1 MVVDRICGGGTL
13 GRRLCEDVNG
23 FIKPDGALK
32 CSSEKME
39 NCDTYAQE
47 DEQGPS
53 TTLLDLPS
61 EIIEKILRHTN
72 FATISNSRMVCHD
85 LNNAA
90 SGLLNSEFVRLRC
103 SMQQRF
109 QAIKAQMPRR
119 ESARRKHPLSR
130 ECDII
135 ETVHMRLTL
144 LQMTFGKHIERKHC
158 CFFPGEILDEVH
170 RILRYVEVTPT
181 LSRAYKVTDEL
192 FDLTTMA
199 MEYFKEHIEPTLPE
213 ISYFAADFLDYPSSY
228 SPSLKSQI
236 SLMEAP
242 PCTSTQGSLSSAPQS
257 PQPPPV
263 NPTVKK
269 RLRKLRE
276 SMKKNSGQVLALR
289 RELKLTRRRVTN
301 QQRHIVE
308 MKARQD
314 DYDQKLQTTSR
325 KLNAVLQELNRC
337 KTELQYWRS
346 KSPAVPACTCG
357 KTTPLGGGPSQGA
370 PIDFT
375 PIDFQEA
382 ASSSF
387 GLQGEGQVKLVPA
400 CYGTPPEN
408 IVPSLSDSECL
419 SFEEVTTETVPS
431 NKTAPVDKSAQP
443 RACKR
448 KLDLDGEGA
457 TTSSL
462 VIKAHKV
469 QRSSLP
475 NVN

>member
-1 MVVDRICGGGTL
+1 
-13 GRRLCEDVNG
+13 
-23 FIKPDGALK
+23 
-32 CSSEKME
+32 ME
-39 NCDTYAQE
+39 NCDAYAQD
-47 DEQGPS
+47 DEQASSPN
-53 TTLLDLPS
+53 LLDLPS

-72 FATISNSRMVCHD
+72 FATISNARMVCHH

-346 KSPAVPACTCG
+346 KVP
-357 KTTPLGGGPSQGA
+357 

-419 SFEEVTTETVPS
+419 AFEEVTTEMLPA
-431 NKTAPVDKSAQP
+431 NKTVPVDKSAQP

-448 KLDLDGEGA
+448 KLDMDGDGA

>member
-1 MVVDRICGGGTL
+1 MERDGVDR
-13 GRRLCEDVNG
+13 
-23 FIKPDGALK
+23 PDSENEAL
-32 CSSEKME
+32 
-39 NCDTYAQE
+39 N
-47 DEQGPS
+47 
-53 TTLLDLPS
+53 LLDLPS
-61 EIIEKILRHTN
+61 EILEKILRHAS
-72 FATISNSRMVCHD
+72 FATVSSVRMVCRHM
-85 LNNAA
+85 NNA
-90 SGLLNSEFVRLRC
+90 SSSLLNSEFVRLRLA
-103 SMQQRF
+103 MQQRF

-213 ISYFAADFLDYPSSY
+213 ISYFAADFLDYNPSSY
-228 SPSLKSQI
+228 TSSLKSQF
-236 SLMEAP
+236 SLMDTP
-242 PCTSTQGSLSSAPQS
+242 PSTSTQGSSSSAPQS

-289 RELKLTRRRVTN
+289 RELKLTRRRVTS

-357 KTTPLGGGPSQGA
+357 KTTPLGGGPVQGAA

-382 ASSSF
+382 ASSSSSF
-387 GLQGEGQVKLVPA
+387 GLLGEGQLKLVPA
-400 CYGTPPEN
+400 CYSTPPES
-408 IVPSLSDSECL
+408 VSARGLSDSESL
-419 SFEEVTTETVPS
+419 ALEDDEYMEATTSRSAATC
-431 NKTAPVDKSAQP
+431 DKSAP

-448 KLDLDGEGA
+448 KLDLDGA
-457 TTSSL
+457 TVSSL

-469 QRSSLP
+469 QRIPLP
-475 NVN
+475 NAK

>member
-1 MVVDRICGGGTL
+1 
-13 GRRLCEDVNG
+13 
-23 FIKPDGALK
+23 
-32 CSSEKME
+32 ME
-39 NCDTYAQE
+39 NCDTYAQD
-47 DEQGPS
+47 DERASRPN
-53 TTLLDLPS
+53 LLDLPS

-72 FATISNSRMVCHD
+72 FATISNTRMVCHH
-85 LNNAA
+85 LNDAA
-90 SGLLNSEFVRLRC
+90 SGLLNSEFVRLRG

-213 ISYFAADFLDYPSSY
+213 ISYFAADFLDYP
-228 SPSLKSQI
+228 PCLKNQ
-236 SLMEAP
+236 SLMESLFEP
-242 PCTSTQGSLSSAPQS
+242 PQCTSMQGSSSSAPQS

-289 RELKLTRRRVTN
+289 RELKLTRRTGDQPASVHCGDEGPPGRLRPEAANDIAQAECGAAGTQPVQDGASVLALQVTRCAN
-301 QQRHIVE
+301 LHLRQNHS
-308 MKARQD
+308 ARWGT
-314 DYDQKLQTTSR
+314 LPRCPPSTSHPLTSR
-325 KLNAVLQELNRC
+325 RRPLP
-337 KTELQYWRS
+337 
-346 KSPAVPACTCG
+346 PAHCRV
-357 KTTPLGGGPSQGA
+357 QG
-370 PIDFT
+370 
-375 PIDFQEA
+375 
-382 ASSSF
+382 
-387 GLQGEGQVKLVPA
+387 
-400 CYGTPPEN
+400 
-408 IVPSLSDSECL
+408 
-419 SFEEVTTETVPS
+419 
-431 NKTAPVDKSAQP
+431 
-443 RACKR
+443 R
-448 KLDLDGEGA
+448 
-457 TTSSL
+457 
-462 VIKAHKV
+462 
-469 QRSSLP
+469 
-475 NVN
+475 

>member
-1 MVVDRICGGGTL
+1 
-13 GRRLCEDVNG
+13 
-23 FIKPDGALK
+23 
-32 CSSEKME
+32 ME
-39 NCDTYAQE
+39 NRGMDALDNE
-47 DEQGPS
+47 HGGIN
-53 TTLLDLPS
+53 LLDLPS

-72 FATISNSRMVCHD
+72 FATISNARMVCHH
-85 LNNAA
+85 LNDAA
-90 SGLLNSEFVRLRC
+90 SGLLNSEFVRLRLA
-103 SMQQRF
+103 MQQRF
-109 QAIKAQMPRR
+109 QGIKAQMPRR

-228 SPSLKSQI
+228 SSSLKNQI
-236 SLMEAP
+236 SLMETP
-242 PCTSTQGSLSSAPQS
+242 PSTSTQGSLSSAPQS

-289 RELKLTRRRVTN
+289 RELKLTRRRVTS

-346 KSPAVPACTCG
+346 KSPAVPACACG
-357 KTTPLGGGPSQGA
+357 KTTPLGGGPAQGA
-370 PIDFT
+370 PIDFM

-387 GLQGEGQVKLVPA
+387 GLQGEGQLKLVPA

-408 IVPSLSDSECL
+408 IVLGLSDSECVA
-419 SFEEVTTETVPS
+419 FEEVITEALPV
-431 NKTAPVDKSAQP
+431 NKTGPVDKSAPP

-448 KLDLDGEGA
+448 KLDLDGGA

>member
-1 MVVDRICGGGTL
+1 MNNVL
-13 GRRLCEDVNG
+13 LCSY
-23 FIKPDGALK
+23 K
-32 CSSEKME
+32 KME
-39 NCDTYAQE
+39 NCDTYAQD
-47 DEQGPS
+47 DERASRPN
-53 TTLLDLPS
+53 LLDLPS

-72 FATISNSRMVCHD
+72 FATISNTRMVCHH
-85 LNNAA
+85 LNDAA
-90 SGLLNSEFVRLRC
+90 SGLLNSEFVRLRG

-213 ISYFAADFLDYPSSY
+213 ISYFAADFLDYP
-228 SPSLKSQI
+228 PCLKNQ
-236 SLMEAP
+236 SLMESLFEP
-242 PCTSTQGSLSSAPQS
+242 PQCTSMQGSSSSAPQS

-301 QQRHIVE
+301 QHRYIVE

-346 KSPAVPACTCG
+346 KSPAVPTCTCG
-357 KTTPLGGGPSQGA
+357 KTTLLGGGPSQDA

-382 ASSSF
+382 PSSSCT
-387 GLQGEGQVKLVPA
+387 LQGAGEVKLVPA
-400 CYGTPPEN
+400 CYGTPPDN

-419 SFEEVTTETVPS
+419 AFEEDTADAFPANNV
-431 NKTAPVDKSAQP
+431 APVDKPAP
-443 RACKR
+443 ARACKR
-448 KLDLDGEGA
+448 KLDMDGEGA
-457 TTSSL
+457 TSSCL
-462 VIKAHKV
+462 VIKV